1 MAYDEDLADRVRDAL
16 APRIDFTEQKMFGGL
31 AFMVNTHMACGITG
45 DVLMVRV
52 GKEGYEDA
60 LALGAAPMTM
70 GERTMSGMVMVDASR
85 TADPGVLREWVDR
98 GVDLALAEPPKAP
111 KPRKQR
117 GGDQASVG

>member
-16 APRIDFTEQKMFGGL
+16 APRDFSEQKMFGGL
-31 AFMVNTHMACGITG
+31 AFMVNTHMAVGITR

-52 GKEGYEDA
+52 GKDGYEDA

-70 GERTMSGMVMVDASR
+70 GERTMSGMVMVDADR
-85 TADPGVLREWVDR
+85 TADSSVVQEWVDR
-98 GVDLALAEPPKAP
+98 AVDLALAEPPKPP
-111 KPRKQR
+111 KPPRKR